1 MINKIYIYMVY
12 FSIGCMAV
20 LDTINGF
27 FLNQG
32 TEIYLGQLI
41 RFTFLAVLILYLF
54 TNFTNKI
61 ELIVIISYFVSLIYY
76 VFLFLFNSN
85 IKDLIFD
92 ISEISKIYLILFLIL
107 TMRIRFRIDF
117 ENTKKMYTN
126 LLAMNSY
133 LFPLMLIIP
142 KILNLGEAVYSN
154 GAGYKGLF
162 YANNDLSIILIALFW
177 INIIILTKN
186 YKNENTGY
194 FIKPI
199 RKIDTLVRLFLIL
212 ISCYLIGAKSVYA
225 FAFAA
230 ILYFVLV
237 NIFKLKIITLTKY
250 LSVFVVIVLLLISYF
265 KELIISSLNL
275 FIERQSYFFMTRVD
289 EGSIYSLFVFL
300 TTDRLLFV
308 KDVLNSFYLN
318 TLNNPLDIMMP
329 IIGLG
334 KSYYLN
340 NYRLTEMDAVDFIF
354 SYGLILFLVFW
365 IVVFIDFKKFLSI
378 DNRYSVKKPVILI
391 ISIITFFSFTGGHV
405 IFSAMAGSIFGLTAA
420 LVGVNNDKLN
430 ESKGE

>member
-41 RFTFLAVLILYLF
+41 RFTFLVVLILYLF

>member
-1 MINKIYIYMVY
+1 MINKIYIYMIY

-54 TNFTNKI
+54 ANFTNKI

-186 YKNENTGY
+186 YKNENEGY

-199 RKIDTLVRLFLIL
+199 SKIDTLVRLFLIL

-230 ILYFVLV
+230 IVYFVLV
-237 NIFKLKIITLTKY
+237 NIFKLKILTLTKY

-334 KSYYLN
+334 KSHYLN

-354 SYGLILFLVFW
+354 SYGLILFLIFW

-378 DNRYSVKKPVILI
+378 DNKYSVKKPVILI